1 MINIIKLNPIEP
13 VADSFRKGSFKY
25 DKMKREGMVAMYS
38 VTHHISGN
46 LKGYEVVVL
55 TKIEDKVIE
64 GILIPAHEQYPAN
77 SQFGRSGWYYM
88 KGGEAM
94 AEAKYDLLK
103 GNASK
108 REGTS

>member
-1 MINIIKLNPIEP
+1 MINKIKLNSIEP
-13 VADSFRKGSFKY
+13 VADSFSKGSFQY

-38 VTHHISGN
+38 VTHHKTGN

-55 TKIEDKVIE
+55 TSIADKIIE
-64 GILIPAHEQYPAN
+64 GTSIPAHEQYPAN

-88 KGGEAM
+88 KGGEGM

-103 GNASK
+103 ANASK
-108 REGTS
+108 REAIA